1 MQSGKMQSGQSGD
14 YILAKKQLA
23 IFSEI
28 KANAVN
34 LSTVNPTKKNTYRY
48 NNNLSI
54 QLPFVNM
61 DCTTQ
66 GRTKQVSSYELFQN
80 YKDGNTYNNI
90 RCLSLE

>member
-1 MQSGKMQSGQSGD
+1 MQRGQSGD

-28 KANAVN
+28 KNNAVN
-34 LSTVNPTKKNTYRY
+34 LGTVNPTKKNKYTY

-54 QLPFVNM
+54 QLPFITST
-61 DCTTQ
+61 CKTQ
-66 GRTKQVSSYELFQN
+66 GRTKQVSSFELFQN

-90 RCLSLE
+90 RCLKIVEE